1 MKRANKNRI
10 KKDPPVRPIRQE
22 TRQTKTAGGNFVDK
36 LHAYRDLHAHALFSS
51 LGRLVASPFT
61 SIMTIAVL
69 AIAISLASGFYIL
82 VVNFQQLTG
91 NLETSNQISL
101 FLRDDVSDVHAN
113 KFAESIRQNPIVQNV
128 KLITREQALAEFKTY
143 SGFGAAINA
152 LEKNPLPVVLQVL
165 PKNTLEDK
173 QGLEILLKSFQQSPE
188 VDFAQVDQQWVERLQ
203 SIMAVARLFATLLN
217 LMLGGAVLFIIGN
230 TIRLELHNRR
240 DEVVIAKLVGATNSF
255 IQRPFLYTGFW
266 IGFISGVSAW
276 FIVTTLMLILRQPV
290 EKLSGLYEGGFH
302 LLFLNFKETL
312 ALIMVSSV
320 LGVLGAWAVLIY
332 ELQHTKAEQKSEL

>member
-10 KKDPPVRPIRQE
+10 KKDPPVRPVRQE

-113 KFAESIRQNPIVQNV
+113 KFAESIRQNASVQNV

-173 QGLEILLKSFQQSPE
+173 QELEILLKSFQQSPE

-312 ALIMVSSV
+312 ALIIVSSV

-332 ELQHTKAEQKSEL
+332 ELQHTKPEQKSEL

>member
-10 KKDPPVRPIRQE
+10 RKDPPVRPVRQD

-36 LHAYRDLHAHALFSS
+36 LNAYRDLHAHAFFSS

-82 VVNFQQLTG
+82 VVNLQQLTG
-91 NLETSNQISL
+91 NLETSSQLSL
-101 FLRDDVSDVHAN
+101 FLRDDVSDAHA
-113 KFAESIRQNPIVQNV
+113 KKLADSIRQNANVQDV
-128 KLITREQALAEFKTY
+128 KLITREKALVEFQTY

-152 LEKNPLPVVLQVL
+152 LEKNPLPIVLQVL

-173 QGLEILLKSFQQSPE
+173 QGLEDLLKNFQQSPE
-188 VDFAQVDQQWVERLQ
+188 VDIAQLDLQWVERLQ
-203 SIMAVARLFATLLN
+203 SIMALARLFATLLN
-217 LMLGGAVLFIIGN
+217 VLLAGAVLFIIGN
-230 TIRLELHNRR
+230 TIRLEMHNRR

-276 FIVTTLMLILRQPV
+276 FIVTALMLILRQPV
-290 EKLSGLYEGGFH
+290 EKVSGLYEGDFH
-302 LLFLNFKETL
+302 LLFLSFTDTL
-312 ALIMVSSV
+312 ALIGISSA
-320 LGVLGAWAVLIY
+320 LGILGSWAVLFCQ
-332 ELQHTKAEQKSEL
+332 LQYTKAE

>member
-1 MKRANKNRI
+1 MKRDLKNRI
-10 KKDPPVRPIRQE
+10 RKDPPAKPVRQDI
-22 TRQTKTAGGNFVDK
+22 RQTKTAGGNFFDK
-36 LHAYRDLHAHALFSS
+36 LNAYRDLHAHALFSS

-82 VVNFQQLTG
+82 VENLQQLTG
-91 NLETSNQISL
+91 NLETSNRISL
-101 FLRDDVSDVHAN
+101 FLRDDVSDAHAN
-113 KFAESIRQNPIVQNV
+113 KLAESIRQNANIQDVE
-128 KLITREQALAEFKTY
+128 LITREQALTEFKTY

-152 LEKNPLPVVLQVL
+152 VEKNPLPIVIQVL

-173 QGLEILLKSFQQSPE
+173 QGLETLLKSFQQSPE
-188 VDFAQVDQQWVERLQ
+188 VDFAQMDLKWVERLQ
-203 SIMAVARLFATLLN
+203 SIIEVARLFATLLN
-217 LMLGGAVLFIIGN
+217 LMLGAAVLFVIGN
-230 TIRLELHNRR
+230 TIRLELHTRR

-276 FIVTTLMLILRQPV
+276 FVVTAMMLILRQSV

-302 LLFLNFKETL
+302 LLFLSFTETL
-312 ALIMVSSV
+312 ALIGISSA
-320 LGVLGAWAVLIY
+320 LGVLGSWVVLMCQ
-332 ELQHTKAEQKSEL
+332 LQRTKSG

>member
-1 MKRANKNRI
+1 MKRENKNRI
-10 KKDPPVRPIRQE
+10 RKDPQARPVRQE
-22 TRQTKTAGGNFVDK
+22 TRQTKTAGGNFADK
-36 LHAYRDLHAHALFSS
+36 LKAYRDLHAHALFSS

-82 VVNFQQLTG
+82 VVNLQQLTG

-101 FLRDDVSDVHAN
+101 FLRDDVSDAHAD
-113 KFAESIRQNPIVQNV
+113 KLADSIRQNANVQDV
-128 KLITREQALAEFKTY
+128 KLITREQAIAEFQTY

-152 LEKNPLPVVLQVL
+152 LEKNPLPIVLKVL
-165 PKNTLEDK
+165 PKNALEDK
-173 QGLEILLKSFQQSPE
+173 QGLENLLKNFQQSPE
-188 VDFAQVDQQWVERLQ
+188 VDIAQMDLQWVERLQ
-203 SIMAVARLFATLLN
+203 SIIAVARLFATLLN
-217 LMLGGAVLFIIGN
+217 VMLGGAMLFIIGN

-276 FIVTTLMLILRQPV
+276 FIVTGLMLILRQAV

-302 LLFLNFKETL
+302 MLFFSFTGTL
-312 ALIMVSSV
+312 TLIGISSA
-320 LGVLGAWAVLIY
+320 LGVFGSWAVLKFQ
-332 ELQHTKAEQKSEL
+332 LQHTKPE